1 MTSPAELHR
10 LIEESIRDPRRE
22 PEFLRA
28 LLEAKLFVH
37 LPWSDDNPK
46 LRLVCFTRPD
56 GVTVIP
62 MFSDRG
68 KAERAAQGAVRIG
81 VVGARELF
89 ASAPGATF
97 MLDPNDTTTTLYPEE
112 VDALLRGD
120 PPPIAPVAASVS
132 DTALSPPNPDD
143 EWLGDLIGRALGA
156 IGEVKAVHLALG
168 HVAGARDPTTFLVIV
183 AVDEKHAERVARAV
197 AVALQASPRTL
208 RLPVDLTVY
217 APMSTPDWMPEGGF
231 PCYLPRRSAEVH

>member
-1 MTSPAELHR
+1 
-10 LIEESIRDPRRE
+10 
-22 PEFLRA
+22 
-28 LLEAKLFVH
+28 
-37 LPWSDDNPK
+37 
-46 LRLVCFTRPD
+46 
-56 GVTVIP
+56 

-132 DTALSPPNPDD
+132 DTALSPPDPDD

-168 HVAGARDPTTFLVIV
+168 HVAGARDPTTFLAIV

-217 APMSTPDWMPEGGF
+217 APMSTPVWMPEGGF
-231 PCYLPRRSAEVH
+231 PCYLPRRGAEVH